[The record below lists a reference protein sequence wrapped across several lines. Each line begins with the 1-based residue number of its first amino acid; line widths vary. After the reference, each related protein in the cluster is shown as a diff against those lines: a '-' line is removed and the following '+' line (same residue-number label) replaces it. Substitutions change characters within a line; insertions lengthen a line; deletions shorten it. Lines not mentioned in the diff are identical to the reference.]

1 MMKLQ
6 ASTTNLQ
13 RTIDIQKSK
22 AASRGAE
29 SMEFG
34 TSLQFRV
41 LLLVVG

>member
-6 ASTTNLQ
+6 ASISNLQ
-13 RTIDIQKSK
+13 RTIDIQKSR

-34 TSLQFRV
+34 TPVFRV
-41 LLLVVG
+41 LLLVAG